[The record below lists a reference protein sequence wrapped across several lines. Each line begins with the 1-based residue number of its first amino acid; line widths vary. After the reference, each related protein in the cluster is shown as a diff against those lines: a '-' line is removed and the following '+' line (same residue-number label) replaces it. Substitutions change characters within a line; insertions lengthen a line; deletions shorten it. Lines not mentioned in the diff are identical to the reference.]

1 MTEQTILNL
10 QKYLKNLYQLNVNVS
25 TIRQVEQLLTPTEK
39 EAVNELL
46 LYKATYKHDVLLLMH
61 IYELILFLQADLT
74 CIIGRSGSG
83 KSTLE
88 QYLCDT
94 LSWKSIESY
103 TTRPPRVKD
112 ERDHVFITEKEL
124 QTNPQYAPSE
134 RVAETTINGYTY
146 FATHNQLRDADIYI
160 IDPIGFKQLL
170 QNAPQK
176 QFNLIYLWV
185 DGDTLMTQLK
195 SRAQRSNES
204 ERSQRKRLEA
214 EHQQFTQFENTLK
227 QNRLARNIK
236 LINPKVYF
244 KNYFQNNL

>member
-1 MTEQTILNL
+1 MLNL
-10 QKYLKNLYQLNVNVS
+10 QNYLKNLYQLDVDIS
-25 TIRQVEQLLTPTEK
+25 TIRQVEQLLTPIEK

-46 LYKATYKHDVLLLMH
+46 LYKATYKHNVLLLMH
-61 IYELILFLQADLT
+61 IYELIQFLQADLT

-88 QYLCDT
+88 QYLCNT

-103 TTRPPRVKD
+103 TTRPPRIKG
-112 ERDHVFITEKEL
+112 EQGHLFITEKEL
-124 QTNPQYAPSE
+124 QTNPNYAPSE

-146 FATHNQLRDADIYI
+146 FATHDQLRDADIYI

-185 DGDTLMTQLK
+185 DDDTLTTQLK
-195 SRAQRSNES
+195 NRAQKNNES
-204 ERSQRKRLEA
+204 NQSQQQRLDA

-227 QNRLARNIK
+227 QNQLARNIK
-236 LINPKVYF
+236 LINPKIYF